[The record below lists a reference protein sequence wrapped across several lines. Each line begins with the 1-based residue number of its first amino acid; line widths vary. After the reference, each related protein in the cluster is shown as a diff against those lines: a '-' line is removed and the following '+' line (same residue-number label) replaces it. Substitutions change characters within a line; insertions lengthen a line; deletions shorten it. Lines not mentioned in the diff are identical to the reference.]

1 MDFQNPLYLAII
13 RNHDDVGFL
22 PDTDLVANGID
33 AFILLVR
40 VESEVVV
47 SSVGQSVAVILIPS
61 SLSVF
66 LLFHILTNSNQP

>member
-33 AFILLVR
+33 AFTLLVR